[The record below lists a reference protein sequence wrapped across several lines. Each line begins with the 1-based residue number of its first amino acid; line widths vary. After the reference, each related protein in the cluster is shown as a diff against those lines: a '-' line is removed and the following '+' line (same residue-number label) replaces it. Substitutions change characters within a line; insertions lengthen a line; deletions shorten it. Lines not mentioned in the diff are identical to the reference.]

1 MVDVRLVDYVKQGF
15 KKGYTLEELQKIL
28 KENGWKSVEI
38 SEAINTLKKTKKI
51 SSPVTKKRDYD
62 KILLNFINQNLKK
75 GFPEQQIKQALMAKN
90 WPIEKI
96 DLAFSKATRPKEKIE
111 EKKIEKPKPKVTLPQ
126 FDTRKILWHI
136 LWFFVV
142 GLVLTTTIG
151 VFYYVKAMSNFTVI
165 DPETGNEVKGYC
177 LEEDCSD
184 MRGFVRNELMDNLVI
199 ILTIALLISLV
210 VTIIHYIIPNKEMF
224 IWVMNILLFFF
235 TCFILYTWFSTYN
248 KTFLN

>member
-1 MVDVRLVDYVKQGF
+1 MGF
-15 KKGYTLEELQKIL
+15 
-28 KENGWKSVEI
+28 
-38 SEAINTLKKTKKI
+38 
-51 SSPVTKKRDYD
+51 
-62 KILLNFINQNLKK
+62 F
-75 GFPEQQIKQALMAKN
+75 
-90 WPIEKI
+90 
-96 DLAFSKATRPKEKIE
+96 
-111 EKKIEKPKPKVTLPQ
+111 EKPKPKVTLPQ

-151 VFYYVKAMSNFTVI
+151 VYYFVKAMSNFTVI

-235 TCFILYTWFSTYN
+235 ICFILYTWFSTYN